1 MKKIGTAKI
10 KHIVLFLF
18 TCKQSETYD
27 NPILLSECSSVW
39 LECCIWDAEVACSN
53 RVIPT
58 VALG

>member
-10 KHIVLFLF
+10 EHIVLFLF
-18 TCKQSETYD
+18 TCKQLETYD

-39 LECCIWDAEVACSN
+39 LERCIWDAEVACSN

-58 VALG
+58 VTIG

>member
-18 TCKQSETYD
+18 TCKQLETYD

-39 LECCIWDAEVACSN
+39 LERCIWDAEVACSN

-58 VALG
+58 VTIG